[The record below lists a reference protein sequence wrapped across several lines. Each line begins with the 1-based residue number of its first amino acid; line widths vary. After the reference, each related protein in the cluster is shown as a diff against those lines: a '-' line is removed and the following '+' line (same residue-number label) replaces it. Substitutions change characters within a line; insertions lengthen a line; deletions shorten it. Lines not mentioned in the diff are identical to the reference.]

1 MKKNFVA
8 IVGRPNVGKSSIFNY
23 IADQKISIVDDKPG
37 VTRDRIYANCNWLS
51 HNFVLIDTGGIET
64 NTNDK
69 ILNQMKVQSELA
81 IEMSDLILM
90 VVDGK
95 VGLTDL
101 DRDIANILRKSKK
114 NIILVVNKIDNYK
127 KQENDIYEFYEL
139 GFENIFPISAV
150 NKQGVGNLLD
160 KVIELLPNENFSND
174 TNNIKIAIIGKP
186 NVGKSSL
193 VNKIIGENRVLV
205 SDIAG
210 TTRDAIDTD
219 VIINNKSYTLI
230 DTAGIRRKSQI
241 TDKIELYSYFRTEI
255 AIDRA
260 DIVLILIDGS
270 LGITKFDANIAGLAH
285 DKGKGIL
292 IVVNKWDLIEK
303 NDKTINEFSK
313 NIKNELSFMN
323 YAEILFISAMTGQ
336 RVNKIFDYIEK
347 IHENQIRTISTGVLN
362 EIMYEAISINDTPQF
377 KGKKLK
383 IFYITQIG
391 NTPPTFVIFVNDKN
405 LFHFSYQRYIEN
417 RIREYI
423 DFTGT
428 SIKFIIRERNEKI

>member
-23 IADQKISIVDDKPG
+23 IADQKISIVDDTPG

-51 HNFVLIDTGGIET
+51 HSFMLIDTGGIEID
-64 NTNDK
+64 TNDK
-69 ILNQMKVQSELA
+69 ILNLMKVQSELA
-81 IEMSDLILM
+81 IEMSDIVLM

-95 VGLTDL
+95 AGLTDL
-101 DRDIANILRKSKK
+101 DKDIANILRKSKK
-114 NIILVVNKIDNYK
+114 NVLLVVNKIDNYK

-139 GFENIFPISAV
+139 GFEDIYPISAV
-150 NKQGVGNLLD
+150 NKQGIGNLLD
-160 KVIELLPNENFSND
+160 KIIEILPDKKLENNENV
-174 TNNIKIAIIGKP
+174 KISIIGKP

-210 TTRDAIDTD
+210 TTRDAIDTE
-219 VIINNKSYTLI
+219 IIRDNTKYTII
-230 DTAGIRRKSQI
+230 DTAGLRKKSQI
-241 TDKIELYSYFRTEI
+241 NDKIELYSYFRTEI
-255 AIDRA
+255 AIDRS
-260 DIVLILIDGS
+260 DIVLVLIDAS
-270 LGITKFDANIAGLAH
+270 KGITKFDTNICGMAH

-292 IVVNKWDLIEK
+292 IVINKWDLIEK

-313 NIKNELSFMN
+313 NIKNELSYMS
-323 YAEILFISAMTGQ
+323 YVDMIFISALTGQ
-336 RVNKIFDYIEK
+336 RVEKIFTYIKK
-347 IHENQIRTISTGVLN
+347 ISSNQNKKISTGVLN
-362 EIMYEAISINDTPQF
+362 EILYEAIAINDTPQF

-383 IFYITQIG
+383 IYYVTQSG
-391 NTPPTFVIFVNDKN
+391 TTPPTFVFFVNDQN

-417 RIREYI
+417 RIRQHI

-428 SIKFIIRERNEKI
+428 PIKFIIRERNEKV